1 MKTNGREMHGDLY
14 INGVMVRENEL
25 HEPKVE
31 IRFTDQHPTGLAV
44 AQCAVCHAILDE
56 CSFTGNGYTVRYGNY
71 CPICDARLKEV
82 E

>member
-1 MKTNGREMHGDLY
+1 MKTTGREMHGDLY

-44 AQCAVCHAILDE
+44 AQCAVCHAILDKSE
-56 CSFTGNGYTVRYGNY
+56 QQYTVKYGNY
-71 CPICDARLKEV
+71 CPICGARLKEV